1 MQKSKTANK
10 PKKKPQT
17 TTKRPT
23 KKPKDASLRKEIY
36 GFILVF
42 AGLFLLYCYYAANAG
57 IIGGF
62 ISGSL
67 MRLMGATGSLIL
79 TVAIILHGLL
89 LLMKFKPFLQ
99 YHGSSYLYILVLN
112 AVTIAGFGFRDMNLY
127 TITDV
132 HFFELIWTQTTPG
145 GFVGQLLSKIYVTL
159 LSPVGAWLFVI
170 LVSIISFI
178 LIFRKGIVES
188 VRNKTNDLKNNQKTE
203 RKKTAKPKQNKK
215 DSDDLIVRISQENDK
230 LFIKKEAQSK
240 SRFQNIKRKGSPL
253 EDFLSEQ
260 KDDPQRASVKKISP
274 IEVFVNNANMAT
286 ENDKEDIQKESV
298 SRKGKVIESNDAL
311 KTVSKSQ
318 RSKDKYIF
326 PPYSLLDS
334 TVDKNQNN
342 EKQEIL
348 ANASLLEK
356 TLSDFSIDAKVSEI
370 CMGPTVT
377 RYELQ
382 LQPGIRVSKVV
393 NLSDDIAMSLA
404 AQRVRIEAP
413 IPGKAAIGIEVP
425 NKETSV
431 VKLSH
436 IIRNKKFT
444 SNTSPLAVALGKK
457 LSGEMLLMDITKLP
471 HLLIAGAT
479 GSGKSVCINT
489 IIMSILYHS
498 SPDDVRMILIDPKMV
513 ELNVY
518 NEIPHLLIPVV
529 TDPKLASG
537 ALNWAVREMTSRY
550 EAFAENKVRDIG
562 GYNKKMEKEGE
573 DKFSHIVLI
582 IDELSDLMMV
592 SAQQVETA
600 ICRLAQLARAAG
612 IHLVL
617 ATQRP
622 SVNVITGLIKA
633 NIPSRIS
640 FAVTSQVDSRTI
652 LDMGGAEKL
661 LGQGDMLYYPAGL
674 SKPIRAQCAYIS
686 EKEVERVVDFI
697 KKKRTAEYDNEV
709 IEDIKSGKESVG
721 LDDND
726 SAFEDELLPQAM
738 QVAFN
743 RGQIS
748 TSMIQRKLRIG
759 YARAGRI
766 IDEMEERGYVS
777 GPNGSKPRELL
788 ISPEE
793 FAQAEEQG

>member
-17 TTKRPT
+17 TTKRQT
-23 KKPKDASLRKEIY
+23 KKPKDPSLRKEIY

-62 ISGSL
+62 ISGAL

-79 TVAIILHGLL
+79 TAAITLHGLL
-89 LLMKFKPFLQ
+89 LLMKFKPFLE

-127 TITDV
+127 KITDV

-159 LSPVGAWLFVI
+159 LSSVGAWLFVV

-188 VRNKTNDLKNNQKTE
+188 VRNKTNDLKNSQKTE
-203 RKKTAKPKQNKK
+203 RKKAPKKQAKK
-215 DSDDLIVRISQENDK
+215 DSDDLIVRISQTNDK
-230 LFIKKEAQSK
+230 LFIKKEAQNK
-240 SRFQNIKRKGSPL
+240 SQFENTKRKGSPL
-253 EDFLSEQ
+253 EDFLSDHQED
-260 KDDPQRASVKKISP
+260 KQRASVKKISP
-274 IEVFVNNANMAT
+274 IDVFVNNTNMASQNDT
-286 ENDKEDIQKESV
+286 EVSQKESV
-298 SRKGKVIESNDAL
+298 SQKRAVSESNETI
-311 KTVSKSQ
+311 KSESKSQ
-318 RSKDKYIF
+318 RGKDKYIF

-444 SNTSPLAVALGKK
+444 TNSSPLAVALGKK

-550 EAFAENKVRDIG
+550 EAFAENKVRDID
-562 GYNKKMEKEGE
+562 GYNKKMQKEGE
-573 DKFSHIVLI
+573 EKFSHIVLI

-686 EKEVERVVDFI
+686 EKEVESVVDFI

-709 IEDIKSGKESVG
+709 IEDIKSGKESIG
-721 LDDND
+721 IDDNESD
-726 SAFEDELLPQAM
+726 FGDELLPQAM
-738 QVAFN
+738 EVAFA

-788 ISPEE
+788 ISAEE
-793 FAQAEEQG
+793 FALSEEQG

>member
-17 TTKRPT
+17 TAKRQT
-23 KKPKDASLRKEIY
+23 KKPKDPSLRKEIY

-62 ISGSL
+62 ISGAL

-79 TVAIILHGLL
+79 TAAITLHGLL
-89 LLMKFKPFLQ
+89 LLMKFKPFLE

-127 TITDV
+127 RITDV

-159 LSPVGAWLFVI
+159 LSPVGAWLFVV

-203 RKKTAKPKQNKK
+203 RKETPKKKAKKG
-215 DSDDLIVRISQENDK
+215 SDDLIVRISQTNDK

-240 SRFQNIKRKGSPL
+240 NQFQNVKRKGSPL
-253 EDFLSEQ
+253 EDFLSDQ
-260 KDDPQRASVKKISP
+260 QDDHNRASVKKISP
-274 IEVFVNNANMAT
+274 IDVFVNNTNMASQTDT
-286 ENDKEDIQKESV
+286 EVSRKESV
-298 SRKGKVIESNDAL
+298 FQKVEISESNDTI
-311 KTVSKSQ
+311 KTASKSQ
-318 RSKDKYIF
+318 KGKDKYIF

-444 SNTSPLAVALGKK
+444 TNTSPLAVALGKK

-550 EAFAENKVRDIG
+550 EAFAENKVRDID
-562 GYNKKMEKEGE
+562 GYNKKMQKEGE
-573 DKFSHIVLI
+573 EKFSHIVLI

-709 IEDIKSGKESVG
+709 IEDIKSGKESSG
-721 LDDND
+721 LDDNESD
-726 SAFEDELLPQAM
+726 FGDELLPQAM
-738 QVAFN
+738 EVAFA

-788 ISPEE
+788 ISAEE
-793 FAQAEEQG
+793 FALTEEQG

>member
-1 MQKSKTANK
+1 MQKSKTAST
-10 PKKKPQT
+10 PKKKSPTPAKRQT
-17 TTKRPT
+17 QAM
-23 KKPKDASLRKEIY
+23 KDTSLRKEIY

-42 AGLFLLYCYYAANAG
+42 AGLFLLYCYYAANTG

-62 ISGSL
+62 ISGAL
-67 MRLMGATGSLIL
+67 IRLMGAAGSLIL
-79 TVAIILHGLL
+79 IVAFILHGFLL
-89 LLMKFKPFLQ
+89 LIKFKPFLE

-127 TITDV
+127 KITDV
-132 HFFELIWTQTTPG
+132 HFFELIWKQTTPG
-145 GFVGQLLSKIYVTL
+145 GFVGQLLSKIYITL
-159 LSPVGAWLFVI
+159 LSPVGAWLFVL

-188 VRNKTNDLKNNQKTE
+188 VRNKTNDIKNNQKTE
-203 RKKTAKPKQNKK
+203 RKKMPKKQSNK
-215 DSDDLIVRISQENDK
+215 DTDDLIVRISQTDNK
-230 LFIKKEAQSK
+230 LFIKKETQDKKHLQKFNRK
-240 SRFQNIKRKGSPL
+240 SSPL
-253 EDFLSEQ
+253 EDFLGDQQDARQS
-260 KDDPQRASVKKISP
+260 ASVKKISP
-274 IEVFVNNANMAT
+274 IDVFVNNTNMDLPADN
-286 ENDKEDIQKESV
+286 EVSQRASI
-298 SRKGKVIESNDAL
+298 SRKGEVGEADEVL
-311 KTVSKSQ
+311 KTASKLKNSA
-318 RSKDKYIF
+318 KDKYIF
-326 PPYSLLDS
+326 PPYSLLDL

-444 SNTSPLAVALGKK
+444 TNTSPLAVALGKK
-457 LSGEMLLMDITKLP
+457 LSGEILLMDITKLP

-550 EAFAENKVRDIG
+550 EAFAENKVRDID
-562 GYNKKMEKEGE
+562 GYNKKMQKEGE
-573 DKFSHIVLI
+573 EKFSHIVLI

-709 IEDIKSGKESVG
+709 FEDIKSGKESIG
-721 LDDND
+721 IDDGG
-726 SAFEDELLPQAM
+726 SSFGDELLPQAM
-738 QVAFN
+738 EVAFA

-788 ISPEE
+788 ISAEE
-793 FAQAEEQG
+793 FALAEEQR